1 MDPNPNEETYGKVPR
16 AAETDGTIPQDAEA
30 NRNVPKG
37 SETFRTS
44 PHSSEAFREEPNE
57 AERQL
62 NHTLTVRETARLFED
77 AGVPRTER
85 SIVNWCRP
93 NRQGMVRLDCYF
105 DPNERKYFLT
115 PGSVEAVIQE
125 ERAKEQR
132 NGGQAT
138 PKDAE
143 PESRRSERAAD
154 FEDREELER
163 EINNLKINNHVKD
176 KIIEE
181 LERRNEVAFQEVKSA
196 QYRLGRLE
204 ERLQLVAPG
213 RVVEFPESE
222 KEGREEVTFRS
233 PEDPSRDLDL
243 RNEEESLPR

>member
-16 AAETDGTIPQDAEA
+16 AAETDGTVPQDAEA
-30 NRNVPKG
+30 NGNVPKD
-37 SETFRTS
+37 SEVFRTS

-62 NHTLTVRETARLFED
+62 SHTLTVRETARLFED

-132 NGGQAT
+132 NGGQAI
-138 PKDAE
+138 PKEAE
-143 PESRRSERAAD
+143 PESRRTERTAD
-154 FEDREELER
+154 FGEREEWER
-163 EINNLKINNHVKD
+163 EINNLKMNNHIKD
-176 KIIEE
+176 KWIEQ
-181 LERRNEVAFQEVKSA
+181 LQKQNEVAFREVKDA

-213 RVVEFPESE
+213 RVVEFPDSGE
-222 KEGREEVTFRS
+222 EGEGEVTFRS